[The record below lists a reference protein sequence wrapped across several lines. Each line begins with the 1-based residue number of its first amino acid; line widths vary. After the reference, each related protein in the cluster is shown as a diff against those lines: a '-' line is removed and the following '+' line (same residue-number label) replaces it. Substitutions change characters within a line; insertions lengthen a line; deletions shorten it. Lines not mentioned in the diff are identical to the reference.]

1 MMFKEGGEK
10 MTTGYKLGF
19 QTVRVNTHGKA
30 KKIINA
36 LRKAGRHACL
46 EPFTVGVCKT
56 DYIVFYWTRR
66 GVI

>member
-1 MMFKEGGEK
+1 
-10 MTTGYKLGF
+10 MTTGYKLNF

-30 KKIINA
+30 KQIIDG
-36 LRKAGRHACL
+36 LRQAGRHAYF

-56 DYIVFYWTRR
+56 DYIIFYWTVK